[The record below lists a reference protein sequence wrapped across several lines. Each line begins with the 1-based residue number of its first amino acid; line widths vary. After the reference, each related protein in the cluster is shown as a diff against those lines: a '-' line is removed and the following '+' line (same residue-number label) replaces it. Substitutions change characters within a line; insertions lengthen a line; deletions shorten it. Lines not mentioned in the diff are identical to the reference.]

1 MESWGCEF
9 LELETPSDFAIESK
23 KVYYLP
29 ISLVDLMVDE
39 IEISNI
45 LRKDRDYIEQL
56 KYEIRKYGLLQ
67 PGLVL
72 LATNGVILKDG
83 NHRYCALKEIG
94 YKKYPVN
101 IRVSDARLKVR
112 AGYYPEVLLEILERL

>member
-72 LATNGVILKDG
+72 LATNGVILKEVARG
-83 NHRYCALKEIG
+83 QTVE
-94 YKKYPVN
+94 N
-101 IRVSDARLKVR
+101 IRTLTDVDFIVADNLGIMEDNFSKYDPSSEEDIFA
-112 AGYYPEVLLEILERL
+112 